1 LYHVHETRRCQF
13 ECPQRAL
20 RYAGSQPSWRI
31 SAVVACVDTN
41 VYVYAHASIRE
52 TEVHTPASRR
62 VGRAMLEGVEHISPD
77 FKIIDVL
84 YGFILIKFV
93 DTTISISKTS
103 I

>member
-1 LYHVHETRRCQF
+1 MHH
-13 ECPQRAL
+13 
-20 RYAGSQPSWRI
+20 AGVNLSAHNVRFVTPGSLPSWRI
-31 SAVVACVDTN
+31 SAVVACVDSGTN

-52 TEVHTPASRR
+52 TEVHTPASRH